1 MLISLFKNIK
11 ERNDITVAI
20 NNDTIFYNADY
31 VVIEYI
37 DMIKSPYILLLN
49 SLKHNDRIRE
59 IIKVEQVEF
68 LDELALYEW
77 YINRKHQN
85 FFIDLN
91 RYPDQLTDE
100 MMDELLDSQLSLT
113 SKFYDY
119 ANLLSI
125 GAFLSLEWNSKL
137 VKDIIIYHPHS
148 NKYAEEN
155 LERLFNRHFTFK
167 NNFNEILNIT
177 KANSTYFLSDIN
189 KINIMK
195 DKNLL
200 KFSSITLPVEY
211 RYNKKNMNDFKLDF
225 DELYKENPF
234 KLSYMR
240 TCTIEKNIP
249 NEESDEE

>member
-1 MLISLFKNIK
+1 MNIM
-11 ERNDITVAI
+11 AI
-20 NNDTIFYNADY
+20 NNETIFYNADY

-37 DMIKSPYILLLN
+37 DMIKSPYLLLLN
-49 SLKHNDRIRE
+49 SLKKNDKIRE
-59 IIKVEQVEF
+59 IIKVEQIEF

-85 FFIDLN
+85 FLIDLN

-100 MMDELLDSQLSLT
+100 MMDALLDDQISLT
-113 SKFYDY
+113 PKFYEY
-119 ANLLSI
+119 ANLLAI

-137 VKDIIIYHPHS
+137 VKDIIIYHPHN

-155 LERLFNRHFTFK
+155 LNSIFNRKFTFK
-167 NNFNEILNIT
+167 NDFNEVLDIA

-189 KINIMK
+189 KISAMK
-195 DKNLL
+195 EKDLL

-225 DELYKENPF
+225 DELFKENPF

-240 TCTIEKNIP
+240 TCTIEENIP
-249 NEESDEE
+249 NDDDEDSKGNPDSR